1 MDRARICIRC
11 GGDVTQAPQSLLWMS
26 AIREPERALGW
37 NLAQWQDV
45 IRQSRSLRLA
55 ARLAESLDAAG
66 LTHRVPPQ
74 PARLLLSEQR
84 CSRHRTTVATWAA
97 RRLAATLAAAPFSCV
112 LLKGGAYLAQEL
124 PIALGRLPSDLDI
137 LVPKVSLAQAQDLLR
152 QAGWEEQELDEHDR
166 RYYYEWSHEVPPM
179 RHEVHPIELDLHHD
193 ILPPLAR
200 THVDINLL
208 LARLQPSL
216 WPGWKVLC
224 PTDQVLHSAAHLF
237 LDSEPCDRVRDLVDI
252 DGLLRH
258 FGEVEGLFWKELPDR
273 AAELGLTEALAL
285 AIHFCLR
292 WLDTPIPADCAAR
305 IAAQGPGPVRRAWLI
320 PLFEAVLTP
329 SDPDDM
335 PHWRQRLAAQIVLV
349 RYHLHR
355 LPMRLLVLHLWRKFK
370 ARRMN
375 VDPAD
380 AAADRR

>member
-1 MDRARICIRC
+1 MKP
-11 GGDVTQAPQSLLWMS
+11 TPQSLAWVA

-37 NLAQWQDV
+37 NLAQWQNV
-45 IRQSRSLRLA
+45 IRQARCLRLA

-66 LTHRVPPQ
+66 LTHRVPLQ

-84 CSRHRTTVATWAA
+84 CSRHRTTVTTWAA
-97 RRLAATLAAAPFSCV
+97 RRLAATLATAPFPSV

-137 LVPKVSLAQAQDLLR
+137 LVPKASLSQAQALLQ

-200 THVDINLL
+200 THVDISLL

-224 PTDQVLHSAAHLF
+224 PADQVLHSAAHLF
-237 LDSEPCDRVRDLVDI
+237 LDSQPSDRVRDLVDI

-258 FGEVEGLFWKELPDR
+258 FGKVEGSFWTELPDR

-285 AIHFCLR
+285 AIRFCQH
-292 WLDTPIPADCAAR
+292 WLHTPIPADCAER
-305 IAAQGPGPVRRAWLI
+305 IAAQGPGSFRRAWLM

-335 PHWRQRLAAQIVLV
+335 PHCRQRLAAQFVLA

-355 LPMRLLVLHLWRKFK
+355 LPMRLLVPHLWRKFR
-370 ARRMN
+370 ARHVN
-375 VDPAD
+375 LDPVDE
-380 AAADRR
+380 AADRP